1 MGNIIEIMEKANR
14 ILSNMSMEKAYIYQN
29 KLFIMNTCIYTE
41 GEIVSLEFQLRRI
54 ESAII
59 ETSMGA
65 LADSLNAERNR
76 EINELSLED

>member
-1 MGNIIEIMEKANR
+1 MGNILEIMEKANR